1 MTAAIEDILDLLE
14 YYEINRGNSLSID
27 RMPWLASERI
37 QFHKLV
43 RDYNEGE
50 SRLEAP
56 GPSGKFGKTHNELR
70 KLQRKLREAI
80 AVMVH
85 QHNDLAFG
93 VVLDD
98 GKVLRVTRGTQ
109 NLKTVGLAIVNAP
122 ALAGAKV

>member
-1 MTAAIEDILDLLE
+1 VTTAIEDIVDLLE

-27 RMPWLASERI
+27 RKPWLASERV
-37 QFHKLV
+37 QLHKLV

-50 SRLEAP
+50 SRLETP
-56 GPSGKFGKTHNELR
+56 GPSGKFGKTHNDLR

-80 AVMVH
+80 AMMVH

-98 GKVLRVTRGTQ
+98 GKVLRVTRHLQ
-109 NLKTVGLAIVNAP
+109 NLKTIGLVIVNAP